1 MEIMTIVGRGAEAI
15 LKKKKDY
22 LEKERIK
29 KSYRLKELD
38 DEIRK
43 SRTRREAS
51 LIRAARRIGVK
62 VPAIIDEDK
71 ETIKMEFLDGKRIK
85 DVLKEENCEDL
96 CTRISES
103 IALLHKNDIIH
114 GDLTTSNMMLKDDE
128 IYFIDFG
135 LGFKSQRVEDK
146 ASDLYLL
153 KQALES
159 THFYIADR
167 AWQIILK
174 AYQQNYQDK
183 RIMETLKKIE
193 KRRRYVKIDVS

>member
-1 MEIMTIVGRGAEAI
+1 MAIIGRGAEAI
-15 LKKKKDY
+15 LKKGKDH

-51 LIRAARRIGVK
+51 LIRAARRIGVN
-62 VPAIIDEDK
+62 VPTIIDESK
-71 ETIKMEFLDGKRIK
+71 ETITMEFLDGQRIK
-85 DVLKEENCEDL
+85 DVLNENNCEEL
-96 CTRISES
+96 CTKIAYY
-103 IALLHKNDIIH
+103 IALLHKNEIIH
-114 GDLTTSNMMLKDDE
+114 GDLTTSNMMFNNNE

-135 LGFKSQRVEDK
+135 LGFKSSRIEDK

-153 KQALES
+153 KQALDS
-159 THFYIADR
+159 THFNISSK

-174 AYQQNYQDK
+174 AYQQNYPEK
-183 RIMETLKKIE
+183 RIIETLKKIE
-193 KRRRYVKIDVS
+193 KRRRYVKIDMV

>member
-1 MEIMTIVGRGAEAI
+1 MSIVGRGAEAI
-15 LKKKKDY
+15 LKKEGDY

-51 LIRAARRIGVK
+51 LIRAARRIGVN
-62 VPAIIDEDK
+62 VPAIIDESK
-71 ETIKMEFLDGKRIK
+71 ETIIMEFLDGKRIK
-85 DVLKEENCEDL
+85 DVLNENNYEEL
-96 CTRISES
+96 CTKIAYY
-103 IALLHKNDIIH
+103 IALLHKNEIIH
-114 GDLTTSNMMLKDDE
+114 GDLTTSNMMFNNNE

-135 LGFKSQRVEDK
+135 LGFKSSRIEDK

-153 KQALES
+153 KQALDS
-159 THFYIADR
+159 THFNISDK

-174 AYQQNYQDK
+174 AYQQNYPEK
-183 RIMETLKKIE
+183 RVMETLKKIE
-193 KRRRYVKIDVS
+193 KRRRYVKIDMV

>member
-1 MEIMTIVGRGAEAI
+1 MTVIGRGAEAI
-15 LKKKKDY
+15 LKKEGDY

-51 LIRAARRIGVK
+51 LIRAARRIGVN
-62 VPAIIDEDK
+62 VPTIIDESK
-71 ETIKMEFLDGKRIK
+71 ETITMEFLDGQRIK
-85 DVLKEENCEDL
+85 DVLNENNCEEL
-96 CTRISES
+96 CTKIAYY
-103 IALLHKNDIIH
+103 IALLHKNEIIH
-114 GDLTTSNMMLKDDE
+114 GDLTTSNMMFNNNE

-135 LGFKSQRVEDK
+135 LGFKSSRIEDK

-153 KQALES
+153 KQALDS
-159 THFYIADR
+159 THFNISSK

-174 AYQQNYQDK
+174 AYQQNYPEK
-183 RIMETLKKIE
+183 RVMETLKKIE
-193 KRRRYVKIDVS
+193 KRRRYVKIDMV

>member
-1 MEIMTIVGRGAEAI
+1 MAIIGRGAEAI
-15 LKKKKDY
+15 LKKKEDH

-43 SRTRREAS
+43 SRTRREAN
-51 LIRAARRIGVK
+51 LIRTARRIGVK

-71 ETIKMEFLDGKRIK
+71 ETITMEFLDGKRIK
-85 DVLKEENCEDL
+85 DVLDENNCEEL
-96 CTRISES
+96 CTKITYY

-159 THFYIADR
+159 THFSIAEK
-167 AWQIILK
+167 AWKIILK
-174 AYQQNYQDK
+174 AYQQNYPEK
-183 RIMETLKKIE
+183 RVIETLKKIE
-193 KRRRYVKIDVS
+193 KRRRYVKIDVV

>member
-1 MEIMTIVGRGAEAI
+1 MSIVGRGAEAI
-15 LKKKKDY
+15 LKKEGDY

-43 SRTRREAS
+43 SRTRREAN
-51 LIRAARRIGVK
+51 LIRTARRIGVK
-62 VPAIIDEDK
+62 VPSIIDEDK

-85 DVLKEENCEDL
+85 DVLNENNFEDL

-159 THFYIADR
+159 THFSIADK
-167 AWQIILK
+167 AWKIILK

-183 RIMETLKKIE
+183 RVIETLKKIE
-193 KRRRYVKIDVS
+193 KRRRYVKIDVV

>member
-1 MEIMTIVGRGAEAI
+1 MSIVGRGAEAI
-15 LKKKKDY
+15 LKKGKDH

-51 LIRAARRIGVK
+51 LIRAARRIGVN
-62 VPAIIDEDK
+62 VPTIIDESK
-71 ETIKMEFLDGKRIK
+71 ETITMEFLDGQRIK
-85 DVLKEENCEDL
+85 DVLNENNCEEL
-96 CTRISES
+96 CTKIAYY
-103 IALLHKNDIIH
+103 IALLHKNEIIH
-114 GDLTTSNMMLKDDE
+114 GDLTTSNMMFNNNE

-135 LGFKSQRVEDK
+135 LGFKSSRIEDK

-153 KQALES
+153 KQALDS
-159 THFYIADR
+159 THFNISSK

-174 AYQQNYQDK
+174 AYQQNYPEK
-183 RIMETLKKIE
+183 RIIETLKKIE
-193 KRRRYVKIDVS
+193 KRRRYVKIDMV